1 MTDAAPTPAPDL
13 AAAHAVD
20 PTLLERARAN
30 AARITS
36 VLPRDLPPE
45 AEPAHI
51 YVADPTP

>member
-1 MTDAAPTPAPDL
+1 MTDPAPDL
-13 AAAHAVD
+13 AAAHAID